1 MDVPMSHV
9 AAPLVACHECGLL
22 LREITLPPG
31 ETAVC
36 CCCGATLYRNS
47 PDSIRRTLALTLA
60 AAVFFIVA
68 NSYPI
73 LGIEIQGNRNAAT
86 LAGAVQAL
94 WHQQMYSISVLVC
107 VTAILVPALEIS
119 LLLYL
124 LTPLHRE
131 KQPPGTALI
140 LRFMTAIKPWG
151 MVEVFML
158 GLLVSLVKLQSDFA
172 ILPGVALW
180 SFAVLTLLLAAVATS
195 FNPRDVWVRLDY
207 PSKRR
212 HAA

>member
-1 MDVPMSHV
+1 MNHT
-9 AAPLVACHECGLL
+9 AAHLVACHECGLL
-22 LREITLPPG
+22 LREIALPPG
-31 ETAVC
+31 GTAVC

-60 AAVFFIVA
+60 AAVFFILA

-94 WHQQMYSISVLVC
+94 WHQQMYSISSLVC
-107 VTAILVPALEIS
+107 ITAILVPALELS

-124 LTPLHRE
+124 LVPLQLQR
-131 KQPPGTALI
+131 QPPGIPLI
-140 LRFMTAIKPWG
+140 LRLITAIKPWG

-158 GLLVSLVKLQSDFA
+158 GLLVSLVKLQSDFS

-180 SFAVLTLLLAAVATS
+180 SFAVLTLLLAAVAAS
-195 FNPRDVWVRLDY
+195 FNPREIWMRLDY
-207 PSKRR
+207 PSTGRV
-212 HAA
+212 AA